1 MFLAKKSCAGVCLA
15 CLLLLAAATVA
26 GAAAQGAVSISF
38 DLERI
43 GAIASNQYA
52 VWIEDSNGKYIR
64 TLSATRF
71 AATGGLAKR
80 PATLP
85 NWAAASSWENNPP
98 ADLDAVS
105 TPTPGTGTVTVVWD
119 CKDSKGQTVPAGT
132 YTYKIEGNNFW
143 ANGFIWTGTIV
154 VGRGANSSAA
164 TVQYLPDKDKATEKG
179 MLITNVK
186 AEYK

>member
-1 MFLAKKSCAGVCLA
+1 MFGVKRNFAGLCLA
-15 CLLLLAAATVA
+15 CALLLATAAVA

-52 VWIEDSNGKYIR
+52 VWIEDSSGKYVR

-85 NWAAASSWENNPP
+85 TWATASNWVNSPS
-98 ADLDAVS
+98 DVDAVS
-105 TPTPGTGTVTVVWD
+105 TATPGSGSITVVWD
-119 CKDSKGQTVPAGT
+119 CKDNKGQPVPAGT
-132 YTYKIEGNNFW
+132 YVYKVEGNNFW
-143 ANGFIWTGTIV
+143 ANGFVWSGTIV
-154 VGRGANSSAA
+154 VGQGANLSAA
-164 TVQYLPDKDKATEKG
+164 TVKYLPDKEAATEKG
-179 MLITNVK
+179 MLITNVQ
-186 AEYK
+186 ASYK